1 MKTAYVSFEVEVPE
15 EATFKQVYEFLEMEI
30 RGEGGVS
37 GDNPMFEY
45 DLQSLNIKSI
55 SLR

>member
-1 MKTAYVSFEVEVPE
+1 MKTAYVTFSAEIPDHVSFRD
-15 EATFKQVYEFLEMEI
+15 AYDFFCMEI
-30 RGEGGVS
+30 KGEGGIGS
-37 GDNPMFEY
+37 ENPLFEY